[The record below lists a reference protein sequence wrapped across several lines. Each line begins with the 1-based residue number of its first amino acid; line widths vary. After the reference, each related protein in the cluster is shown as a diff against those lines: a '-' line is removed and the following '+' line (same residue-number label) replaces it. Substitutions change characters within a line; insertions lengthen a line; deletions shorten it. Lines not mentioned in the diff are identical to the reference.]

1 MRTLLLTWGNPA
13 REDDG
18 LGPAVAAAVERW
30 GLPGVSVSCDY
41 QLQVEDACQIA
52 AHDRVIFVDAAT
64 EGPAPFGFQPVEPI
78 DQAGFSSHSV
88 RAEALLGLTARCFG
102 AEVPAWMLA
111 IRGHSFAPFVE
122 VLTPQ
127 GQAHLAAAL
136 AFLER
141 LLRDDEPWRTVPA
154 PEPEPAP

>member
-52 AHDRVIFVDAAT
+52 AHDRVIFVDAST
-64 EGPAPFGFQPVEPI
+64 EGPAPFAFSPLEPVE
-78 DQAGFSSHSV
+78 QTGFSSHSV
-88 RAEALLGLTARCFG
+88 RAEALLGLASRCFG
-102 AEVPAWMLA
+102 AERPAWLLA

-122 VLTPQ
+122 VLTPE
-127 GQAHLAAAL
+127 GQAHLEAAL
-136 AFLER
+136 CFLER
-141 LLRDDEPWRTVPA
+141 LLVENETWRPMPAAEQEPTP
-154 PEPEPAP
+154 